1 MFKKIAG
8 IGLSLCMLLSTS
20 AFAVTTSTTTK
31 YGGEEGKITVSTSVK
46 DAEAGSKLT
55 YLTFKNSSNTLSS
68 LKGDEI
74 VYVDQYTLASSEISH
89 TFSYTTS
96 DANISSKVLVGG
108 SDITTPVNDSVLGY
122 VIIKDDN
129 DNEIT
134 NGSIISGDSE
144 KIESD
149 ILYKVEL
156 DAACNIK
163 SIKKINDNS
172 DVEDALCFIGSA
184 REMWISG
191 SLLKGDGATEII
203 VEKEENSSVATLG
216 INTSTYA
223 ESAESCAAI
232 SVYGQVIG
240 SPDSFGVIISRSSI
254 NTSSICPTVWS
265 ANTELDN
272 KDAIAFPAL
281 GRNAEG
287 GYVVQIADD
296 SLKGSTVYACA
307 YSCSDSTYTFGDVK
321 NVSVSQ

>member
-31 YGGEEGKITVSTSVK
+31 YASDGKISVITSVK
-46 DAEAGSKLT
+46 GAEAGSKLT
-55 YLTFKNSSNTLSS
+55 YLTFKNSGNTLSS

-74 VYVDQYTLASSEISH
+74 VYVDQYTLASDETSH
-89 TFSYTTS
+89 DFSYTTS

-108 SDITTPVNDSVLGY
+108 SDITAPVDDSVLGY
-122 VIIKDDN
+122 VEIKEGSGGDS
-129 DNEIT
+129 IT
-134 NGSIISGDSE
+134 TGSIISGGSE

-156 DAACNIK
+156 DSPCNIK
-163 SIKKINDNS
+163 SIDKINNDL
-172 DVEDALCFIGSA
+172 DVENALCFIGSA
-184 REMWISG
+184 KEMWISG
-191 SLLKGDGATEII
+191 SLLKEGGATEIF
-203 VEKEENSSVATLG
+203 VEKNTTSSVATLG
-216 INTSTYA
+216 INTSTYT
-223 ESAESCAAI
+223 ESTDSYAAI

-240 SPDSFGVIISRSSI
+240 SPGSFGVIISRSSI
-254 NTSSICPTVWS
+254 DTSSINSTVWS
-265 ANTELDN
+265 ADTDLNSAN
-272 KDAIAFPAL
+272 AIAFPAL

-307 YSCSDSTYTFGDVK
+307 YSCSDGVYTFGDIK